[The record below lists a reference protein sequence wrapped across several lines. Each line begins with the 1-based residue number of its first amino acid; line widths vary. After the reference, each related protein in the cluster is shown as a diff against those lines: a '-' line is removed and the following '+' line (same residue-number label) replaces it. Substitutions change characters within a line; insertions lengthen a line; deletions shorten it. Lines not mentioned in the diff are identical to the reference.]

1 MNTPI
6 ASAAPVAGL
15 ARVLATLA
23 DMLASMM
30 SLAQRLDAFLVAQ
43 RRAAKDRLDLASM
56 SDRELAD
63 IGLPRASI
71 DSAADGVWSRG
82 QMP

>member
-6 ASAAPVAGL
+6 ASAGPPAGL
-15 ARVLATLA
+15 ARALATLG

-30 SLAQRLDAFLVAQ
+30 SLAQRLDDFLVAQ
-43 RRAAKDRLDLASM
+43 RRAARDRSDLASM

-63 IGLPRASI
+63 IGLPRASV
-71 DSAADGVWSRG
+71 DPAADGAWSRG
-82 QMP
+82 PMT